1 MKRILQNLLF
11 FPWQAP
17 RAFPATAFKA
27 IENAIAASEKTH
39 SGELRFAVEGALD
52 PAALWHRVTARQ
64 RAIDVFA
71 QLRVW
76 DTEENSGVLI
86 YVLLAERRVE
96 IVADRGINRRVGESA
111 WREICAAIEAAF
123 RQGRY
128 TDGALAG
135 IESIGRLLTTHFP
148 AATDNPDELD
158 NAPVRL

>member
-1 MKRILQNLLF
+1 MKRIFQNLLF
-11 FPWQAP
+11 FPWRA
-17 RAFPATAFKA
+17 RMAFPATALRRIEQA
-27 IENAIAASEKTH
+27 IGASEKNH
-39 SGELRFAVEGALD
+39 CGELRFVIEGSLD
-52 PAALWHRVTARQ
+52 LAALWHGVTARQ

-96 IVADRGINRRVGESA
+96 IVADRGINRRVEVSV
-111 WREICAAIEAAF
+111 WRDICAAMENAF

-128 TDGALAG
+128 ADGAVAG
-135 IESIGRLLTTHFP
+135 IESIGRLLSAHFP
-148 AATDNPDELD
+148 AGRDNPDELD